1 MEAGSGKKTIFSG
14 IQPSG
19 TLTIGNYLGALR
31 NFVKLQE
38 EYNTYYC
45 VVDLHAITVRQ
56 DPALLRKRCLELLA
70 LYIACG
76 LDPEKNV
83 MYFQSQVSAHAELGW
98 MLTCVSYMG
107 ELSRMTQFKD
117 KSAKQGGNIGA
128 GLLTYPTLMA
138 ADILLY
144 NTDLVP
150 IGSDQ
155 KQHLELTRDLA
166 IRFNNTY
173 GDTFTVPEA
182 YIPPIGARIMSLQEP
197 NKKMSKSDENV
208 NAYISMADTKDVI
221 IRKLRRA
228 VTDSGSGIVYSQ
240 DKPGISNLIDIYA
253 ACREITPT
261 QVEKEFAGCGYG
273 EFKEAVGCAVAEL
286 LAPIQARQKEL
297 LADKAYL
304 EGVFRSGAEKA
315 AYVANRTLWKAQKRM
330 GLAPRKL

>member
-56 DPALLRKRCLELLA
+56 DPTLLRKRCLELLA

-98 MLTCVSYMG
+98 MLTCISYMG

-221 IRKLRRA
+221 IKKLRRA

-253 ACREITPT
+253 ACREITPAR
-261 QVEKEFAGCGYG
+261 VEKEFAGSGYG

>member
-56 DPALLRKRCLELLA
+56 DPTLLRKRCLELLA

-261 QVEKEFAGCGYG
+261 QAEKEFAGCGYG

>member
-45 VVDLHAITVRQ
+45 VVELHAITVRQ
-56 DPALLRKRCLELLA
+56 DPTLLRKRCLELLA

-253 ACREITPT
+253 ACREITPA
-261 QVEKEFAGCGYG
+261 QVEKAFAGSGYG

>member
-253 ACREITPT
+253 ACREITPA
-261 QVEKEFAGCGYG
+261 QVEKELAGSGYG

-286 LAPIQARQKEL
+286 LVPIQARQKEL

>member
-45 VVDLHAITVRQ
+45 VVDPHAITVRQ
-56 DPALLRKRCLELLA
+56 DPTLLRKRCLELLA

-261 QVEKEFAGCGYG
+261 QVEKEFAGSGYG